1 MLKFYPD
8 DWQASTLMDL
18 ANNPR
23 VSVRSGQGV
32 GKTGLEAATALW
44 FLSCFPYPK
53 VICTAPTR
61 QQLHDVLWAEIN
73 KWQSKSPVLK
83 RILKWTKTKI
93 YMKNYEERWFATAR
107 TATKPENMQGFH
119 EDYMLFIVDEASG
132 VADPIMEAILGTL
145 SGEFN
150 KILMCGNPTK
160 TSGVFYDSHNKD
172 RADYKTRKVSCLDS
186 PRTSK
191 DNIAMLKRKYGEGS
205 DVWRVRVE
213 GEFPRG
219 ESDTFISLEVA
230 EFAAKE
236 VKLEPNGD
244 MLTIGV
250 DVARFGDDETSM
262 FAGIGPRVVGEHHHF
277 KKDTMATAGWVIN
290 LAKELHVAHPYLNR
304 IRIRVDDSGVGGG
317 VTDRLNEIVAEEGLP
332 YEIIPINNGSSSLDE
347 HYGNLVTEMWASIKE
362 QLEQNMSNFIN
373 GEKIVKDTGE
383 KIIEHFIEPIFK
395 FNFKATLSK
404 IDVLINQAN
413 IADNEKEFLNYLK
426 RIVISETVA
435 GQDTS
440 LSYIKEIYPM
450 INDTDIEEFIKD
462 LHESNKTVAVW
473 KLLESTK
480 RYSYEVLLNSI
491 VNACVKLQG
500 NHIYRNSSEDDR
512 NGFIKN
518 ILETIGFCIKDQTR
532 WGISNTGKSAGEV
545 DLLIEE
551 KNSPYSIIE
560 ALNLTSLDAKY
571 LNLHINKIFKYDTTG
586 LPCNFIISYVKIKDF
601 GLFWEKYKKHITE
614 HEYPYKLETID
625 YSIGNEFY
633 YSGIKIVLTK
643 HNRDGMITGL
653 YHICVN
659 ISE

>member
-1 MLKFYPD
+1 MKQKDSPETKRRLQAFKIRIPEYRKNPILFCQEMLKFYPD

-23 VSVRSGQGV
+23 VSDRSGQGV

-53 VICTAPTR
+53 VICTAPTT

-230 EFAAKE
+230 EFAAKD
-236 VKLEPNGD
+236 VILEPTGD
-244 MLTIGV
+244 ILTIGC
-250 DVARFGDDETSM
+250 DVARFGDDETSIY
-262 FAGIGPRVVGEHHHF
+262 AGIGPVTVGQHHHF
-277 KKDTMATAGWVIN
+277 KKDTMVTAGWVLN
-290 LAKELHVAHPYLNR
+290 LIKELLPQYPEVVHVR
-304 IRIRVDDSGVGGG
+304 IRIDDTGVGGG
-317 VTDRLNEIVAEEGLP
+317 VTDRLNEVIAEEGLP
-332 YEIIPINNGSSSLDE
+332 YEVIPINNGSSSLDE
-347 HYGNLVTEMWASIKE
+347 HYGNLGAEMWAYIKGL
-362 QLEQNMSNFIN
+362 LEQNMSNYMN
-373 GEKIVKDTGE
+373 NDSAVLQLPDD
-383 KIIEHFIEPIFK
+383 
-395 FNFKATLSK
+395 
-404 IDVLINQAN
+404 DVL
-413 IADNEKEFLNYLK
+413 
-426 RIVISETVA
+426 
-435 GQDTS
+435 TS
-440 LSYIKEIYPM
+440 QLTTRKWSMTSKGKI
-450 INDTDIEEFIKD
+450 
-462 LHESNKTVAVW
+462 
-473 KLLESTK
+473 LLESKKDMKK
-480 RYSYEVLLNSI
+480 RGLKSPDRADAYVLTFGEYLLGAPQSI
-491 VNACVKLQG
+491 MLP
-500 NHIYRNSSEDDR
+500 
-512 NGFIKN
+512 
-518 ILETIGFCIKDQTR
+518 TIGGVSIKR
-532 WGISNTGKSAGEV
+532 
-545 DLLIEE
+545 
-551 KNSPYSIIE
+551 
-560 ALNLTSLDAKY
+560 
-571 LNLHINKIFKYDTTG
+571 
-586 LPCNFIISYVKIKDF
+586 
-601 GLFWEKYKKHITE
+601 
-614 HEYPYKLETID
+614 
-625 YSIGNEFY
+625 
-633 YSGIKIVLTK
+633 
-643 HNRDGMITGL
+643 
-653 YHICVN
+653 
-659 ISE
+659 